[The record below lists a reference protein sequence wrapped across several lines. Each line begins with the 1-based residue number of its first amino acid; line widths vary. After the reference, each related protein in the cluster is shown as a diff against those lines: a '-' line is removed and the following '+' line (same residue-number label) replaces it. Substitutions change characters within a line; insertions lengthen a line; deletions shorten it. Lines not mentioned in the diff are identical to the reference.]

1 MDALAMDRGMADLRH
16 ALEQGM
22 SALAQ
27 RMDALEQRMDA
38 IERSVT
44 ELRQDWRRMD
54 NRLWALLLLAVGGI
68 LTPIVLKTL

>member
-1 MDALAMDRGMADLRH
+1 MDALTMDGRIPGDLDTRIEDLR
-16 ALEQGM
+16 
-22 SALAQ
+22 
-27 RMDALEQRMDA
+27 DALEQRMEA

-68 LTPIVLKTL
+68 LTPIVLRTL

>member
-1 MDALAMDRGMADLRH
+1 MDALAMDRRAGGAQDLRLEDLQH
-16 ALEQGM
+16 ALEK
-22 SALAQ
+22 
-27 RMDALEQRMDA
+27 RMEA

-68 LTPIVLKTL
+68 LTPIVLRTL

>member
-1 MDALAMDRGMADLRH
+1 MDALTMDRRIPGDLDTRIEDLR
-16 ALEQGM
+16 
-22 SALAQ
+22 
-27 RMDALEQRMDA
+27 DALEQRMEA

-68 LTPIVLKTL
+68 LTPIVLRTL

>member
-1 MDALAMDRGMADLRH
+1 MH
-16 ALEQGM
+16 
-22 SALAQ
+22 SLAQ

>member
-1 MDALAMDRGMADLRH
+1 MDAFAMDRRVGGAHDLRLEDLQH
-16 ALEQGM
+16 ALEK
-22 SALAQ
+22 
-27 RMDALEQRMDA
+27 RMEA

>member
-1 MDALAMDRGMADLRH
+1 MDRPVGGAHNLGLEDLQH
-16 ALEQGM
+16 
-22 SALAQ
+22 
-27 RMDALEQRMDA
+27 ALEQRMEA
-38 IERSVT
+38 IERSVA